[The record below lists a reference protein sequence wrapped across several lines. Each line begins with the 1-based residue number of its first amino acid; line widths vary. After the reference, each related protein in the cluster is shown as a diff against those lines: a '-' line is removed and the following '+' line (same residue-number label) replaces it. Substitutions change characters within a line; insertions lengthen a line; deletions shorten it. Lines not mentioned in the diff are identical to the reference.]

1 MGGIHY
7 HRAFLMCMSYEAAF
21 ESILYEVIFY
31 LYFILDLM
39 KEWSAFNGQG
49 SESVLRIWQLLAA
62 FMTL

>member
-1 MGGIHY
+1 
-7 HRAFLMCMSYEAAF
+7 MCMSYEAAF